1 MTKRFQASLMLGLA
15 GCSYGL
21 FLTLMK
27 IANMNGY
34 MRDDLMVGQYLS
46 AAVVLGIVVL
56 FRYRVKVRFS
66 QMLRLGI
73 VGVFGFACSF
83 CMYEAV
89 ALTNTSLAVTMLF
102 QYVWMGILIDCVIR
116 KSLPS
121 PRIIVATILV
131 MVGTPFAAG
140 AISGSGFTMPLAG
153 FAWGMGAALS
163 YAGML
168 VTSSRFETKLPSVV
182 RTFYFSVTEFI
193 LAAVFSFSHLTTS
206 LADLGAW
213 AYALPI
219 GLVSVVIPCLLIMK
233 GAPQV
238 PMGITTIM
246 TGLELPA
253 TIVFAQIILGKM
265 HGSLEIIGVVVICVG
280 IVVAN
285 WDGIQ
290 EMRRQTKPV

>member
-1 MTKRFQASLMLGLA
+1 MSKKLQASLMLGLA

-46 AAVVLGIVVL
+46 AAVILGILVVAK
-56 FRYRVKVRFS
+56 YRVKVRLV
-66 QMLRLGI
+66 QVLRLGI

-102 QYVWMGILIDCVIR
+102 QYVWMGILIDCVVR

-121 PRIIVATILV
+121 PRIIAATILV
-131 MVGTPFAAG
+131 MLGTPFAAG
-140 AISGSGFTMPLAG
+140 VISGSGFAMPLAG
-153 FAWGMGAALS
+153 FAWGMGAALT

-193 LAAVFSFSHLTTS
+193 LAAIFSFGHVTS
-206 LADLGAW
+206 SLLDLGAW
-213 AYALPI
+213 TFALPI

-253 TIVFAQIILGKM
+253 TIVFAQLILGKI
-265 HGSLEIIGVVVICVG
+265 HVPLEIAGVLVICLG
-280 IVVAN
+280 ILVAN
-285 WDGIQ
+285 WDGIR
-290 EMRRQTKPV
+290 EFRKQTKPA